1 MKEAFKVI
9 GYISFGIGVLIAIL
23 TLIFAFSVGIRI
35 LGVLIAIVGVIWFF
49 GFVVWSWWTEC
60 VIEPLRKKKKAP

>member
-1 MKEAFKVI
+1 MKQALMVI
-9 GYISFGIGVLIAIL
+9 GYVSFGIGSLITIL
-23 TLIFAFSVGIRI
+23 TLIFAFSIGIRI
-35 LGVLIAIVGVIWFF
+35 LGVLVAIVGVIWFL